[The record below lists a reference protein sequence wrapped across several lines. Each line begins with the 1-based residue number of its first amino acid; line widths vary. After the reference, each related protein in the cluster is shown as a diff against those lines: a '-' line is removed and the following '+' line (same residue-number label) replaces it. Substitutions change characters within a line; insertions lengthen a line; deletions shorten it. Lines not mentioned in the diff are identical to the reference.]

1 MDINYELYK
10 VFYYVAISLSFS
22 EASKKLYISQSAVS
36 QSIKVLEK
44 KLNQPLFIRS
54 TKKVQLTPEGE
65 TLLRHVE
72 PAMNLIRRG
81 EAQILA
87 YNARQ
92 QVLNLFYPEQMQQI
106 SEQVGFSPE
115 ADEEISALF
124 DCMTETFDRETAK
137 SCYVQYRF
145 EQTAPEGAQTV
156 FYITVERNTGFVLP
170 QFEWASDGQEQEF
183 PDVSEEDYRYFNR
196 IMREIVLYQGVSEQ
210 DIRGNSLKY
219 ERYQIAKEFWDSV
232 C

>member
-1 MDINYELYK
+1 MNQNITCKTVQELEEFLREHYHAEQIEP
-10 VFYYVAISLSFS
+10 VEY
-22 EASKKLYISQSAVS
+22 
-36 QSIKVLEK
+36 
-44 KLNQPLFIRS
+44 
-54 TKKVQLTPEGE
+54 
-65 TLLRHVE
+65 LL
-72 PAMNLIRRG
+72 
-81 EAQILA
+81 

-137 SCYVQYRF
+137 SCYIQYRF
-145 EQTAPEGAQTV
+145 EQTAPEGAQAV

-196 IMREIVLYQGVSEQ
+196 IMREIVLYQGVSE
-210 DIRGNSLKY
+210 
-219 ERYQIAKEFWDSV
+219 
-232 C
+232 

>member
-1 MDINYELYK
+1 MNQNITCKTVQELEEFLREHYHAEQIEP
-10 VFYYVAISLSFS
+10 VEY
-22 EASKKLYISQSAVS
+22 
-36 QSIKVLEK
+36 
-44 KLNQPLFIRS
+44 
-54 TKKVQLTPEGE
+54 
-65 TLLRHVE
+65 LL
-72 PAMNLIRRG
+72 
-81 EAQILA
+81 

-124 DCMTETFDRETAK
+124 DCMTENFDRETAK

-170 QFEWASDGQEQEF
+170 QFEWASDSLEQEF
-183 PDVSEEDYRYFNR
+183 PDVSEEDYRYYNR

-210 DIRGNSLKY
+210 DIRENSPKY

>member
-1 MDINYELYK
+1 MNQNITCKTVQELEEFLREHYHAEQIEP
-10 VFYYVAISLSFS
+10 VEY
-22 EASKKLYISQSAVS
+22 
-36 QSIKVLEK
+36 
-44 KLNQPLFIRS
+44 
-54 TKKVQLTPEGE
+54 
-65 TLLRHVE
+65 LL
-72 PAMNLIRRG
+72 
-81 EAQILA
+81 

-115 ADEEISALF
+115 ADEEISVLF

-145 EQTAPEGAQTV
+145 EQTAPEGAQAV

-210 DIRGNSLKY
+210 DIRENSPKY